1 LTRIILAIT
10 FLLFALPAF
19 AQDTEQE
26 DRSYFIGFVEDQ
38 LSTPNR
44 QIRIRGIQGV
54 LSSNATI
61 NEITI
66 ADREGVW
73 LRITNARIVWT
84 RSALLLGRLNIQTLA
99 ADSIDVLRRPL
110 PEEGLPAPESGSF
123 RVPELP
129 LSVTLGALEV
139 PRVSFGE
146 DVFGLASQI
155 ALTGRLQLAGG
166 SLDTALNVTRL
177 DGPGG
182 QLALTAAYRNDT
194 QVLDLDL
201 SLTEPENGIVA
212 NVLGIEGRPPVALT
226 VAGQGPLED
235 LDLALT
241 LDANAQRVLT
251 GTTRLRQQ
259 SGGLGFTA
267 NVEGPIARLIPPRF
281 REFFGAETTLAADG
295 VFKTGGGLRLES
307 LDLQSG
313 ALTVTGAAET
323 TADNFLQRLTL
334 DATVDNQSAEK
345 VVLPIPGGETAVDR
359 AALTIAFGESAD
371 ENWTGSLTVAELATD
386 TFAAQDIALN
396 ASGTAENINQPTERR
411 VTFAVDGE
419 ATGITA
425 TRADI
430 AEALGETIDLDIEGD
445 WNAGGPIKLAK
456 ALLSGNGLS
465 VSLFGDIAEL
475 AFRGDI
481 AVDATSIAP
490 FSQLAGREVSGG
502 LDLDASGRIEP
513 VTGGFDLT
521 VDGVATGLTID
532 NPAADNLLQ
541 GETRI
546 TGRVARGETGLVAD
560 GLRIFNEQVSMT
572 ADGRFATGAAD
583 FNFDLALS
591 DLGLVSED
599 ASGRLTA
606 KGRASGSDGLIGLTF
621 GADVAEGSLVGK
633 DLREAVL
640 GFEGTLREGDLDG
653 QVTGNAFLDGT
664 RVQLASGVA
673 IHENGRRLSGL
684 NFTAGGTRITGDVTQ
699 NPAGLFDGALKL
711 ASADVSTA
719 AALLLVQAT
728 GSVNADITLEPV
740 ESRQNATIKANAD
753 NLVVDNFR
761 LVQAELQASIA
772 DLFNVPVANG
782 SLQASDVTAAG
793 IEVTRLSATAES
805 SGTTTNFSGDATLDN
820 GTTADASGALSPVDG
835 GWRLGLQTVELAQG
849 GLAARLLE
857 PAVLEVKGQ
866 DISVGNLAF
875 DVGGGR
881 ISAQG
886 TIAQNLD
893 LSVTIAALPLAIA
906 NTIRPDLGLGGT
918 IDGTATIGG
927 TRARPDI
934 RFNVQGRSI
943 AAEALR
949 QAGLRTVSLN
959 ATGTSS
965 AERLN
970 VDAAVTSP
978 DGLRATVRGGVPLG
992 EGALALDVALEAFPL
1007 AVLNAAAP
1015 GRNLGGSLSGTAR
1028 VTGTLARP
1036 AASFDLRGAGL
1047 RASALDAAGM
1057 SPLDATASGSFA
1069 NQVLTLSS
1077 ARVSGPQGLSLTANG
1092 RVPVS
1097 GSGVSITVDGQ
1108 APLSLANRFL
1118 AERGAQASGTVSLGA
1133 TISGSLRQPAIRGTI
1148 STTGAQF
1155 IDPQTNIRLRDIAV
1169 SASLDGDRVTIRSGS
1184 AAIAAGGSLSVSGS
1198 VSTNAQAGF
1207 PADIRINLNQARY
1220 ADGNLVVATLSG
1232 SLTLTGPLTRDP
1244 LVSGDIAIERAEITV
1259 PESLGA
1265 GAAAI
1270 DVIHIDP
1277 PRPVAETLQRA
1288 RANDG
1293 TPTPTARPSVVRLN
1307 VAVSAPNRIFV
1318 RGRGLDAELG
1328 GTVRLTGPATDI
1340 QPVGAFN
1347 LIRGRLSILGQ
1358 RITFDE
1364 GTVTLVGDLDP
1375 FVNFV
1380 ARSGGND
1387 ITVFITVSGRVSD
1400 LDITFSSQ
1408 PELPEDEVLAR
1419 LIFNRSINELSPFQI
1434 AQLAAAAA
1442 ELAGGSNTSLLGS
1455 LRSATG
1461 LDDIDIVTDA
1471 QGNPALRAGRY
1482 IQDNIYLGVE
1492 AGARGSTRATINL
1505 DITDN
1510 LKARGS
1516 VGAGGDSGA
1525 GIFYEKDY

>member
-1 LTRIILAIT
+1 LTRIILTIAF
-10 FLLFALPAF
+10 FLFTLPAF
-19 AQDTEQE
+19 SQDTEQE

-61 NEITI
+61 SEITI
-66 ADREGVW
+66 ADRQGIW
-73 LRITNARIVWT
+73 LRIANARIVWT

-99 ADSIDVLRRPL
+99 ADSIDVLRRPV
-110 PEEGLPAPESGSF
+110 PEEGLPPPEAGSF
-123 RVPELP
+123 RVPDLP

-139 PRVSFGE
+139 PRVTFGA
-146 DVFGLASQI
+146 DVFGLASQL
-155 ALTGRLQLAGG
+155 AVTGRLQLAGG
-166 SLDTALNVTRL
+166 SLDTALDITRL

-182 QLALTAAYRNDT
+182 QLGLTAVYRNDT

-201 SLTEPENGIVA
+201 SLTEPANGIVA
-212 NVLGIEGRPPVALT
+212 NVLNIEGRPPMALT
-226 VAGQGPLED
+226 LAGEGPLEE

-241 LDANAQRVLT
+241 LDADAQRVLT

-259 SGGLGFTA
+259 SGGLGFAA

-281 REFFGAETTLAADG
+281 REFFGAETTLTADG
-295 VFKTGGGLRLES
+295 VFKTGGGLALQS
-307 LDLQSG
+307 LDLRSG
-313 ALTVTGAAET
+313 ALSLTAAAET
-323 TADNFLQRLTL
+323 TTDNFLQRLTL
-334 DATVDNQSAEK
+334 DASVDNQTAER
-345 VVLPIPGGETAVDR
+345 VVLPVPGGQTTVDR
-359 AALTIAFGESAD
+359 AALTISFGEGAS
-371 ENWTGSLTVAELATD
+371 ENWTGSLTVADLATD
-386 TFAAQDIALN
+386 TFAAQNIELTAN
-396 ASGTAENINQPTERR
+396 GVAENISQPADRR
-411 VTFAVDGE
+411 ITFAVGGDV
-419 ATGITA
+419 TGITA

-430 AEALGETIDLDIEGD
+430 AEALGETLSLDIEGD
-445 WNAGGPIKLAK
+445 WRAGAPVKLAR
-456 ALLSGNGLS
+456 ALLSGNGLN
-465 VSLFGDIAEL
+465 VSLSGDIAEL
-475 AFRGDI
+475 AFRGNI
-481 AVDATSIAP
+481 GVEATSIAP
-490 FSQLAGREVSGG
+490 FSQLAGRDVSGG
-502 LDLDASGRIEP
+502 LDLDAAGSVEP

-532 NPAADNLLQ
+532 SPAADNLLQ

-560 GLRIFNEQVSMT
+560 GLRIFNDQVSMT
-572 ADGRFATGAAD
+572 ADGSFATGAAD
-583 FNFDLALS
+583 FDFDLALT
-591 DLGLVSED
+591 DLALVSED
-599 ASGRLTA
+599 AAGRLTA
-606 KGRASGSDGLIGLTF
+606 RGRASGSDGLIGLTF
-621 GADVAEGSLVGK
+621 GAEVAEGSLVGK
-633 DLREAVL
+633 ALREAVL
-640 GFEGTLREGDLDG
+640 GFEGTLREGDIDG
-653 QVTGNAFLDGT
+653 QVTGNASLDGT
-664 RVQLASGVA
+664 RVQLSSGVA
-673 IHENGRRLSGL
+673 LNESGRRLSAL
-684 NFTAGGTRITGDVTQ
+684 DFSAGGTRITGDVTQ
-699 NPAGLFDGALKL
+699 SPAGLFDGALKV

-728 GSVNADITLEPV
+728 GAVNADVTLTPDQD
-740 ESRQNATIKANAD
+740 RQNATIKANAE
-753 NLVVDNFR
+753 NLVADTVR
-761 LVQAELQASIA
+761 LGRADLQASIA

-793 IEVTRLSATAES
+793 IDVARLSATAES
-805 SGTTTNFSGDATLDN
+805 SGATTNFSGDATLDN
-820 GTTADASGALSPVDG
+820 GTTAAASGALSPVDG

-849 GLAARLLE
+849 GLAARLVE
-857 PAVLEVKGQ
+857 PAVLEVRGQ

-881 ISAQG
+881 VSARG
-886 TIAQNLD
+886 TISQSLD

-906 NTIRPDLGLGGT
+906 NTIRPDLALGGT

-943 AAEALR
+943 AAAALR
-949 QAGLRTVSLN
+949 EAGLRTVSLD

-970 VDAAVTSP
+970 VDAAITSP
-978 DGLRATVRGGVPLG
+978 EGLRATVRGGVPLAG
-992 EGALALDVALEAFPL
+992 GALALDVALNAFPL

-1028 VTGTLARP
+1028 VTGPLARP
-1036 AASFDLRGAGL
+1036 AASFELRGAGL
-1047 RASALDAAGM
+1047 RASALDAAGL
-1057 SPLDATASGSFA
+1057 SPLEATASGSFA
-1069 NQVLTLSS
+1069 NDVVTLSS
-1077 ARVSGPQGLSLTANG
+1077 ARVSGPQALSLTANG
-1092 RVPVS
+1092 RLPLS
-1097 GSGVSITVDGQ
+1097 GTGVSVTVNGQ

-1118 AERGAQASGTVSLGA
+1118 AERGAQASGTVSLAA
-1133 TISGSLRQPAIRGTI
+1133 TISGSLRQPAIRGTV
-1148 STTGAQF
+1148 STSGAQF
-1155 IDPQTNIRLRDIAV
+1155 VDPQTNIRLRNIAV
-1169 SASLDGDRVTIRSGS
+1169 SAAIDGDRVTIRNAS
-1184 AAIAAGGSLSVSGS
+1184 AAIAAGGTITASGS

-1207 PADIRINLNQARY
+1207 PSDIRINLNQARY

-1232 SLTLTGPLTRDP
+1232 SLALTGPLTRDP
-1244 LVSGDIAIERAEITV
+1244 LVSGDIAVERAEITV
-1259 PESLGA
+1259 PESLGG

-1270 DVIHIDP
+1270 DVTHIDP
-1277 PRPVAETLQRA
+1277 PKPVAETLRRA
-1288 RANDG
+1288 RAGDG

-1307 VAVSAPNRIFV
+1307 IAVSAPTRIFV

-1340 QPVGAFN
+1340 QPVGGFN

-1375 FVNFV
+1375 FINFV
-1380 ARSGGND
+1380 ARSSGND
-1387 ITVFITVSGRVSD
+1387 ITVFVTVSGRVSD
-1400 LDITFSSQ
+1400 PDITFSSEPQ
-1408 PELPEDEVLAR
+1408 LPEDEVLAR
-1419 LIFNRSINELSPFQI
+1419 LIFNRGINELSPFQI

-1442 ELAGGSNTSLLGS
+1442 ELAGGGNTSLLGS

-1516 VGAGGDSGA
+1516 VGAGGDSGV